1 MSRKRAFE
9 NLKSKYCKEDISKI
23 ENYDKAKNDNFIGW
37 SIHHR
42 DEIKVLPSG
51 ITVIRSREELIE
63 NGRYYDCPANELI
76 FLTNFDHQSLHSSN
90 RDQNTLDKMRNIKLG
105 KKATIETKNKMSN
118 KRKGKS
124 HESYNSG
131 WKHTK
136 EWCMKA
142 KEREHNKSDFYKK
155 FGMTIEDYIK
165 INKLS
170 CSYSTI
176 RRKFKNGGL

>member
-105 KKATIETKNKMSN
+105 KKHSEETKKKMS
-118 KRKGKS
+118 KMRKGKTHKS
-124 HESYNSG
+124 NAG
-131 WKHTK
+131 FKHTF
-136 EWCMKA
+136 ETVQRMKDIQH
-142 KEREHNKSDFYKK
+142 KNSKFYSEFGMTLEEYKK
-155 FGMTIEDYIK
+155 FHNMKE
-165 INKLS
+165 S
-170 CSYSTI
+170 VSTI
-176 RRKFKNGGL
+176 RRMYKKGGL